1 MRKTKSCSR
10 KWTWRNGDGNIHR
23 DNLTGARAG
32 FPRGGNAPFLFH
44 AADCTEE
51 PVRDWVHLGLYVNL
65 EPNRARPFGEQTRM
79 CADLWRIG
87 QGYGVEVVVLTPGYA
102 RQGRGFQYDRAR
114 DRWQRGEIG
123 LPDVILR
130 RSGSFRAAPAL
141 VREDLALFVRRGV
154 LHTLPRAV
162 SNKWTFYRLLTGDR
176 RLRPFAPWTQLAHNV
191 RDVYEALRKAPDV
204 YVKPL
209 AGAQGISIYRVR
221 RRAAGGDIQWEERIV
236 PRAAERRSKTIELS
250 TRVRQAHFQDFPSFQ
265 SFWRRTGLENC
276 LVQETIPLPHTRDE
290 RPFDFRWLVQYVD
303 GPKIMAR
310 VARVGAIGSVTT
322 NIHTGGQATPA
333 EEALSSAGLPEPAQ
347 ILSRL
352 DEVAL
357 AVAECLWERYG
368 PYAEV
373 GVDLGLRP
381 DGTPVI
387 FEVNPTPGRR
397 MLRSLDRR
405 VREMSLEALVEYA
418 IRATRVHS
426 PGTTRK
432 GESTDEGW

>member
-10 KWTWRNGDGNIHR
+10 KWTWRNGDGGGR
-23 DNLTGARAG
+23 RVGLTGARAG
-32 FPRGGNAPFLFH
+32 FLWGGNAPFLFH
-44 AADCTEE
+44 ATDAAEE
-51 PVRDWVHLGLYVNL
+51 AEGDGVRLGLYVNV
-65 EPNRARPFGEQTRM
+65 EPNRTRPFGEQTRM
-79 CADLWRIG
+79 CADLWRVG
-87 QGYGVEVVVLTPGYA
+87 QAYGVEVVVLPPGYA
-102 RQGRGFQYDRAR
+102 RHGRGFLYDPAR
-114 DRWQRGEIG
+114 DRWQAGKIA
-123 LPDVILR
+123 LPDVVLR
-130 RSGSFRAAPAL
+130 RSGSFRAAPAR

-176 RLRPFAPWTQLAHNV
+176 QLQPFAPWTRLAHNV
-191 RDVYEALRKAPDV
+191 QDVYDALLQAPDV

-221 RRAAGGDIQWEERIV
+221 RSAAGGDVRWEERVV
-236 PRAAERRSKTIELS
+236 PRDAKPHGKTFQPS
-250 TRVRQAHFQDFPSFQ
+250 TRVRQASFQDFSSFQ
-265 SFWRRTGLENC
+265 SFWRRTGLEQC
-276 LVQETIPLPHTRDE
+276 LVQETIPLPHTRDG

-303 GPKIMAR
+303 GPDIIAR

-322 NIHTGGQATPA
+322 NIHTGGQAILA
-333 EEALSSAGLPEPAQ
+333 EEALSLAGLSQHAQ

-352 DEVAL
+352 DDVAL
-357 AVAECLWERYG
+357 AVAERLWQTYG
-368 PYAEV
+368 AYAEV
-373 GVDLGLRP
+373 GVDLGLRS
-381 DGTPVI
+381 DGTPVV

-405 VREMSLEALVEYA
+405 VRELSLEALVEYA

-426 PGTTRK
+426 PGSTRK